1 MATRINA
8 TGTGVAER
16 LACDDERIRRW
27 ETGEVRWPSPVYRR
41 ALSELT
47 GLEPAELG
55 FLPHD
60 SHGQGRPGA
69 LDTLRAEAEFFNT
82 MELARMVTVS
92 DIGEGTAEALQE
104 AADLLCRAYPSAPAE
119 ELRVRTRQRLKY
131 LAQLLGGRLTLRQHR
146 DLLVTAGWLW
156 LLLGCL
162 HFDLGE
168 REPAETARQA
178 AYQIGQQTGSGQVA
192 AWACEMAAWFALT
205 EGRYTDVIDY
215 SRAGQQL
222 AGVSHAMVQLVLQEA
237 RGRARLGQRREVR
250 ASLGRGTNLL
260 ERFPRP

>member
-1 MATRINA
+1 M
-8 TGTGVAER
+8 
-16 LACDDERIRRW
+16 
-27 ETGEVRWPSPVYRR
+27 VR
-41 ALSELT
+41 
-47 GLEPAELG
+47 
-55 FLPHD
+55 
-60 SHGQGRPGA
+60 
-69 LDTLRAEAEFFNT
+69 
-82 MELARMVTVS
+82 VS

-104 AADLLCRAYPSAPAE
+104 VADLLCRAYPSAPAE

-146 DLLVTAGWLW
+146 DLLVTAGWPW

-178 AYQIGQQTGSGQVA
+178 AYQIGHQTGSGQLT

-205 EGRYTDVIDY
+205 EGRYNDVIDY
-215 SRAGQQL
+215 ARAGQQL

-237 RGRARLGQRREVR
+237 RGPCPARP
-250 ASLGRGTNLL
+250 AT
-260 ERFPRP
+260 